1 MNNPNGSAASTPPVQ
16 ELNIIEKV
24 IALEGVELLKN
35 LNPDQLSRIATIAR
49 EVRYPPGKTI
59 VEPDKTLDSL
69 FVILDGEVEISQ
81 KGNSLTV
88 AQQNDVVGAW
98 ALFDSDPMPVTAK
111 TLLDTKLLRI
121 SRDDFY
127 DLLSDNM
134 EITAAIFSMLVKRFR
149 QLVQP

>member
-1 MNNPNGSAASTPPVQ
+1 MSGIAEFGPAQSTMP

-35 LNPDQLSRIATIAR
+35 LNPDQLSRIASIAS
-49 EVRYPPGKTI
+49 EVRLPAGRVI
-59 VEPDKTLDSL
+59 LEPDKPLDAL
-69 FVILDGEVEISQ
+69 YVILDGSVEIGQRGSP
-81 KGNSLTV
+81 LTI
-88 AQQNDVVGAW
+88 ARQNDVLGAW

-111 TLLDTKLLRI
+111 TLDDAKLLRV

-149 QLVQP
+149 QLVQQ